1 MATDVSKLLAAI
13 DGLEIEAE
21 EIKEWVRKSSS
32 KEILVTGRTGTG
44 KSTLVNALVGKR
56 VADVGNKLCTETKK
70 RDGLRGES
78 RGRREYCSVGLAWSP
93 GRLGKGGRVSRRAER
108 KVQ

>member
-21 EIKEWVRKSSS
+21 DKDEIKEWVRKSSS

-56 VADVGNKLCTETKK
+56 VADVGNKLCTETKNVT
-70 RDGLRGES
+70 R
-78 RGRREYCSVGLAWSP
+78 
-93 GRLGKGGRVSRRAER
+93 
-108 KVQ
+108 

>member
-21 EIKEWVRKSSS
+21 DKDEIKEWVRKSSS
-32 KEILVTGRTGTG
+32 KERIEILVTGRTGTG

-56 VADVGNKLCTETKK
+56 VADVGNKLCTETKNVT
-70 RDGLRGES
+70 R
-78 RGRREYCSVGLAWSP
+78 
-93 GRLGKGGRVSRRAER
+93 
-108 KVQ
+108 